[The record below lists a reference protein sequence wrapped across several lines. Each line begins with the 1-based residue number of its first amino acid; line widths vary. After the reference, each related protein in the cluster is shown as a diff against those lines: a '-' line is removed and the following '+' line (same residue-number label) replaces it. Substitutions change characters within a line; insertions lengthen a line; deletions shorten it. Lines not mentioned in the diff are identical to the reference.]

1 MLLYGNYLFLHAF
14 DVSVIFTTSTQ
25 LRMKS
30 YNKIFKDDRYEL
42 SVALLFINQCL
53 FLEMDV

>member
-1 MLLYGNYLFLHAF
+1 MLLHGNYLFLHAF
-14 DVSVIFTTSTQ
+14 DVSVIFTSSTQ
-25 LRMKS
+25 PRMKS
-30 YNKIFKDDRYEL
+30 YDKIFKDDRYEF